1 MVATMN
7 GGLSVRSVL
16 QAPKRKGLL
25 LVPVVIIGLA
35 LSFGAVSQA
44 RAQSALIVAIG
55 ADNVA
60 GFGKGKN
67 RGGVRTDQAFP
78 AQLQGLLLAQGL
90 DVHVTNAGVPGDTT
104 ADILARLDSA
114 VPDGTRLV
122 ILDKANGNDKKAG
135 LHDEQHA
142 LMHDIKSRLAARH
155 IALFILP
162 PWEDIPGA
170 VANRDPDGHHFT
182 AEGHAQIAAFLLP
195 EVTSILAKPQP

>member
-1 MVATMN
+1 MAMMT

-16 QAPKRKGLL
+16 QARKRKGLS
-25 LVPVVIIGLA
+25 LVQGLIVG
-35 LSFGAVSQA
+35 LVFSFGALSQA
-44 RAQSALIVAIG
+44 HAQSALIVAIG

-67 RGGVRTDQAFP
+67 RGGVRADQAFP
-78 AQLQGLLLAQGL
+78 AQLQALLRAQGI
-90 DVHVTNAGVPGDTT
+90 DARVVNAGVPGDTT

-142 LMHDIKSRLAARH
+142 LMHDIKSRLAARN
-155 IALFILP
+155 IPLFILP
-162 PWEDIPGA
+162 PWDDIPGA

-182 AEGHAQIAAFLLP
+182 AQGHAQIAAFLLP